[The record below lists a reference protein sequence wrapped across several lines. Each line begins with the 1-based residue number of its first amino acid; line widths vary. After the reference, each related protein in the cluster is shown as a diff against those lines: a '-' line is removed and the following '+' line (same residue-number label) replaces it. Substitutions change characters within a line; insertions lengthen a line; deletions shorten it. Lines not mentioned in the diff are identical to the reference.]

1 MIAFFSG
8 GTGTPKLLRGVRTLV
23 PDEEIAVVVN
33 TAEDV
38 WMSGNHLAPDLDTVM
53 YLFAGVLDTDRWWG
67 QKEDT
72 FVTHEAA
79 CVIGADEYIAIG
91 DRDRAIHIRRA
102 EMLRKG
108 LTLTEATRALCGTLG
123 VSARILPMADTP
135 VASMVETIEGWIHFQ
150 EYWVRKH
157 GAIGI
162 TSVER
167 RWEAP
172 PKATDAVKK
181 VLKECEGVV
190 IGPSNPVTSILP
202 ILECEGIVPSLKQK
216 PVIAIS
222 PFVGSEPVSGPT
234 AALMKAK
241 NIEPSSRGIHL
252 LYREF
257 VDLFV
262 QDHRDVTPVPGT
274 IRLDTLM
281 TGPPESARLAK
292 QVIELLRE
300 TIRR

>member
-102 EMLRKG
+102 DMLRKG

-167 RWEAP
+167 RWEIP
-172 PKATDAVKK
+172 
-181 VLKECEGVV
+181 
-190 IGPSNPVTSILP
+190 
-202 ILECEGIVPSLKQK
+202 
-216 PVIAIS
+216 
-222 PFVGSEPVSGPT
+222 
-234 AALMKAK
+234 
-241 NIEPSSRGIHL
+241 
-252 LYREF
+252 
-257 VDLFV
+257 
-262 QDHRDVTPVPGT
+262 
-274 IRLDTLM
+274 
-281 TGPPESARLAK
+281 
-292 QVIELLRE
+292 
-300 TIRR
+300 RRRPMR